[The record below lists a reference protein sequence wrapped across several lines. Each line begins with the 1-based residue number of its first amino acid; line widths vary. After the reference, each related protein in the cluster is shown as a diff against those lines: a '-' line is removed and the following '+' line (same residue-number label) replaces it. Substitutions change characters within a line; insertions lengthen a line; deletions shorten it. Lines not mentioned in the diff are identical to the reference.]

1 MNIFIENRLVVIGGD
16 GKTERLSSTELITEE
31 EKNLSCNI
39 NPLSDN
45 LFSWAKSFCYTCNS
59 VQLVHLIFLN
69 FWVVLSSLFNMMAL
83 IQLIS

>member
-31 EKNLSCNI
+31 EKNLNCNI

-45 LFSWAKSFCYTCNS
+45 LFNWFKSFCYTFNS
-59 VQLVHLIFLN
+59 GHLPSLVGLIASMKDL
-69 FWVVLSSLFNMMAL
+69 LLCL
-83 IQLIS
+83 LPQTT

>member
-31 EKNLSCNI
+31 EKNLNCNI

-45 LFSWAKSFCYTCNS
+45 LFNWAENNDM
-59 VQLVHLIFLN
+59 LIF
-69 FWVVLSSLFNMMAL
+69 
-83 IQLIS
+83 